1 MRIAIVGSGIA
12 GLTAAHHLHR
22 RHDIVLYEAEER
34 LGGHTHTHTIDL
46 DDGAVSVDS
55 GFIVYN
61 EANYPNFSA
70 LLSELGVATQPS
82 RMTFSVSCAATG
94 LEWAGG
100 SPSAVLAQPSNL
112 ARAGF
117 VRMLADIVRFNR
129 RARRFLAEP
138 WAGDDHTVAEFLAD
152 GRWSQGFRDN
162 YLLPLG
168 SAVWSCDP
176 STFESFPTR
185 ALFGF
190 MRNHDLLKVGPR
202 QSWRTVSGG
211 SARYVEALV
220 APFADRVRLGTPVR
234 ALHRDG
240 RGVDVAADSGLE
252 RFDHVV
258 VATHSDQALELL
270 TDATPT
276 EKEVLGAIEY
286 RVNDATLHTDERML
300 PRARRAWAS
309 WNYRRPLLPSPHVQI
324 TYHLNQLQRLT
335 TRHQVCVSLNSD
347 DEVEPDRV
355 LARMRYAHPVYDAAV
370 FAAQRR
376 RAEVCGVDRTWYCG
390 AYWGYG
396 FHEDGVV
403 SALDVCRR
411 LEAGAA

>member
-1 MRIAIVGSGIA
+1 
-12 GLTAAHHLHR
+12 
-22 RHDIVLYEAEER
+22 
-34 LGGHTHTHTIDL
+34 
-46 DDGAVSVDS
+46 
-55 GFIVYN
+55 
-61 EANYPNFSA
+61 
-70 LLSELGVATQPS
+70 
-82 RMTFSVSCAATG
+82 
-94 LEWAGG
+94 
-100 SPSAVLAQPSNL
+100 
-112 ARAGF
+112 
-117 VRMLADIVRFNR
+117 ML
-129 RARRFLAEP
+129 
-138 WAGDDHTVAEFLAD
+138 
-152 GRWSQGFRDN
+152 
-162 YLLPLG
+162 
-168 SAVWSCDP
+168 
-176 STFESFPTR
+176 
-185 ALFGF
+185 
-190 MRNHDLLKVGPR
+190 
-202 QSWRTVSGG
+202 
-211 SARYVEALV
+211 
-220 APFADRVRLGTPVR
+220 

-240 RGVDVAADSGLE
+240 RGVDVVADSGLE